1 MKVISLLIYL
11 LLILSSQILAKETWI
26 LDKDLSTIEFELPL
40 LLAHNVKGEFTEING
55 LVEIDLITKKNNKG
69 IFSVDIKS
77 IDMNYKKY
85 KKLLLSDIF
94 FNTRDFPK
102 ALIDTKKFSYKNQ
115 NKLDLNV
122 ELTIK
127 GITNN
132 VPFSLEIIRLAEELV
147 QLKGKL
153 KFSRTAFK
161 VGVGKW
167 ENTSILKDKA
177 NIDVNL
183 FLFRK

>member
-40 LLAHNVKGEFTEING
+40 LLAHNVKGEFTEIYG